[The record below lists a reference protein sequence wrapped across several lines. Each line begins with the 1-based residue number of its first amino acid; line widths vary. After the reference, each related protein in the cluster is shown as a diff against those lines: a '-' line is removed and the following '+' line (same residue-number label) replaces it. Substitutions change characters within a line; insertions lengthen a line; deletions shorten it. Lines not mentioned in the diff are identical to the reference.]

1 MQRPDGP
8 QTVALEKD
16 LRMVKTLKSQGRVTP
31 TRMGTGG
38 SIGRRGSS
46 GCLAFNS
53 FKLSHCWVQY
63 QKMLETDIILL
74 LLHYSDT
81 LKHFLNSIGK

>member
-16 LRMVKTLKSQGRVTP
+16 LSMVKTLKITRKSAP

-46 GCLAFNS
+46 GCLAFNR

-63 QKMLETDIILL
+63 QNMLETDIILL
-74 LLHYSDT
+74 LLHYTDT
-81 LKHFLNSIGK
+81 LKHFINSIS